1 MPRLLYPFLVYRSFF
16 FPFFVLSSITV
27 PCWLIFRLYRHR
39 TLGHPLSLRRE
50 LLLLTFVV
58 YLCGLATATL
68 TPNHGSSFRA
78 DAIVLDPSLASLT
91 CSSGSLPTGSSARF
105 FCLYNARGNVLLFI
119 PLGVLIPLVRRR
131 RSFWNGIL
139 VAVAVSVS
147 IEILQYFSSAWGAHR
162 TADVNDIILNGVGA
176 FVGLTLVF
184 LLRWLRGLSGAPRPT
199 RG

>member
-1 MPRLLYPFLVYRSFF
+1 MPRLLYPFLLYRSFF
-16 FPFFVLSSITV
+16 FPFFVLSSIAV
-27 PCWLIFRLYRHR
+27 PCWLMFRLYRHR
-39 TLGHPLSLRRE
+39 TVGQPLSLRRE
-50 LLLLTFVV
+50 LLLLTVVV

-78 DAIVLDPSLASLT
+78 DTIVLNPNLASLT
-91 CSSGSLPTGSSARF
+91 CSSASLPAGSSARF

-119 PLGVLIPLVRRR
+119 PLGVLIPLVWRR

-139 VAVAVSVS
+139 TAVAVSVS
-147 IEILQYFSSAWGAHR
+147 IEIVQYFSGAWGARR

-176 FVGLTLVF
+176 FLGLTLVF
-184 LLRWLRGLSGAPRPT
+184 LLRWLRGLSVAPRPI